1 MISYPMDT
9 LNQAYLKFVKS
20 KIRDLTVDEQELLL
34 ERTSNDK
41 ALEQAV
47 TQLLFRVAQFC
58 CNGTTEHLKLGTGTS
73 DSIPALLSCGEFV
86 FTAKA
91 VSQIG
96 SERLY
101 ELMDQAHQDADDG
114 VRSVVLMEQRAASS

>member
-47 TQLLFRVAQFC
+47 TQLLFRVAEFC
-58 CNGTTEHLKLGTGTS
+58 CNGYVHLKWGTERS
-73 DSIPALLSCGEFV
+73 DEIPALLSRGEFV
-86 FTAKA
+86 LTAKA
-91 VSQIG
+91 VRQIG
-96 SERLY
+96 KTRLY
-101 ELMDQAHQDADDG
+101 EIMNQAHEDADALATT
-114 VRSVVLMEQRAASS
+114 VVLMGRV